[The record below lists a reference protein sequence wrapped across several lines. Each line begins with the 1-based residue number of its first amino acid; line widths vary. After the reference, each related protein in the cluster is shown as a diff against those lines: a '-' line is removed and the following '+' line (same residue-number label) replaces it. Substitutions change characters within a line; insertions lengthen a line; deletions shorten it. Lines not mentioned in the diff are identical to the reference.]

1 MAAKPGKT
9 GQEKKS
15 LFQRLAENDAYR
27 KIIVAAGV
35 IGIFLIVISG
45 SFKSCGAQAPAAS
58 SASSSQGT
66 VITADEYAR
75 QLESRL
81 SGIISQIDGAG
92 NAHVM
97 VTLEQ
102 TAEGVY
108 AKEQKTSDEGTSE
121 TDGSGTGKQETNK
134 SSETT
139 YLVIKDEDGSERTLQ
154 LTEIQPL
161 IRGVV
166 VVCDGGGDARVQQ
179 EITDAVT
186 TALHITSVRVCVIK
200 AK

>member
-1 MAAKPGKT
+1 MAAKPGKPA
-9 GQEKKS
+9 QEKKS
-15 LFQRLAENDAYR
+15 FFQRLAENDVYR
-27 KIIVAAGV
+27 KMIVGAGLLGV
-35 IGIFLIVISG
+35 FLIVISG
-45 SFKSCGAQAPAAS
+45 SFKGCSTQTQAAV
-58 SASSSQGT
+58 SASSQQRT

-75 QLESRL
+75 QLESGL

-92 NAHVM
+92 NVHIM

-102 TAEGVY
+102 TAESVY

-121 TDGSGTGKQETNK
+121 ADESGTGRQQTNK
-134 SSETT
+134 SNETT
-139 YLVIKDEDGSERTLQ
+139 YLVIKDENGSERALQ

-166 VVCDGGGDARVQQ
+166 VVCDGGGDAKVQT
-179 EITDAVT
+179 EITNAVT